1 MFNFKIIIFNNN
13 KMKIIINNQFNNKNY
28 NKNIFNN

>member
-13 KMKIIINNQFNNKNY
+13 KMRIIINNQFIMKIII
-28 NKNIFNN
+28 KIF